1 MTYCIQWHFVS
12 LVWPCRTKANTS
24 HMACMH
30 KQRGGDNNS
39 CYPRTKM
46 GKVTG
51 GSVSMEM
58 AAVGSLHDVLHAT
71 VFQIIG
77 IATYSKGEHF

>member
-1 MTYCIQWHFVS
+1 
-12 LVWPCRTKANTS
+12 
-24 HMACMH
+24 
-30 KQRGGDNNS
+30 
-39 CYPRTKM
+39 M

-71 VFQIIG
+71 VFQIIS
-77 IATYSKGEHF
+77 IATYGKVENVWHGLRVHITGWGP

>member
-1 MTYCIQWHFVS
+1 MTCCIQRHFIS
-12 LVWPCRTKANTS
+12 LAWPHRTKENTIC
-24 HMACMH
+24 MACMH
-30 KQRGGDNNS
+30 KQRGGDDNP

-58 AAVGSLHDVLHAT
+58 AAVGSLDDVLHTT

-77 IATYSKGEHF
+77 IATYGKGEHF

>member
-1 MTYCIQWHFVS
+1 
-12 LVWPCRTKANTS
+12 
-24 HMACMH
+24 
-30 KQRGGDNNS
+30 
-39 CYPRTKM
+39 M

-58 AAVGSLHDVLHAT
+58 AVVRSLHDVLHAI

-77 IATYSKGEHF
+77 IAIHGKGEHV

>member
-1 MTYCIQWHFVS
+1 MA
-12 LVWPCRTKANTS
+12 KANTS

-30 KQRGGDNNS
+30 SQRGGDHNP
-39 CYPRTKM
+39 CYPCTKM

-51 GSVSMEM
+51 GSVSMKM
-58 AAVGSLHDVLHAT
+58 AVVRSLHDVLHAT

-77 IATYSKGEHF
+77 IATHDREKISGMDCVYT